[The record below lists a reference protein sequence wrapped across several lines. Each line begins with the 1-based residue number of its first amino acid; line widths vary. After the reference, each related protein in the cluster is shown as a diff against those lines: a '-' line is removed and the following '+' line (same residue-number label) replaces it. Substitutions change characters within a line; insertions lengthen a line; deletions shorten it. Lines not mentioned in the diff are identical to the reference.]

1 MGKLLPSQ
9 KDQIRTWLRLGFTP
23 QQIEGMAKNQGWQVA
38 AKTVYNQYVPEMKT
52 AVSDDLRTKSES
64 ADWFNKEY
72 RAERAAEMA
81 ELLFE
86 RIMNGEMFAEE
97 VVEKDMIGG
106 TMTTRKPV
114 YFAGMIKNWKDLMD
128 LIGNELGQRK
138 KTVDLNYNKNQNLNI
153 SFLIDKIFDEDQ
165 AVAGQLK
172 EAEIIDVP
180 SDSDFGDDEG
190 YENIVDEQTD
200 DEIKGLI
207 AAKDDDE
214 PDLFA

>member
-1 MGKLLPSQ
+1 MSKLLPSQ

-23 QQIEGMAKNQGWQVA
+23 QQIEGMAKNQGFTISQ
-38 AKTVYNQYVPEMKT
+38 QYVYSKFIPEMKT
-52 AVSDDLRTKSES
+52 AMADDLRTKSER
-64 ADWFNKEY
+64 ADWFDKEF

-81 ELLFE
+81 ELLYG
-86 RIMNGEMFAEE
+86 RIMNGEMFSEE
-97 VVEKDMIGG
+97 IVERDGVGG
-106 TMTTRKPV
+106 TLTTRKPV
-114 YFAGMIKNWKDLMD
+114 YFAGMIKNWKDLVD

-190 YENIVDEQTD
+190 YTSIVNEQTD

-207 AAKDDDE
+207 AAKDDDGA
-214 PDLFA
+214 DLFA